1 MSVTLNGFARVV
13 SLFLV
18 LFSVGC
24 AQLSPQS
31 IDFKPSLATDN
42 LVTGSGTASLI
53 VEDRRADK
61 QIGIRGGAYS
71 QTSVIE
77 ASQPLDGV
85 IEEIAMQ
92 VLNRAGI
99 ELSTAFPD
107 IEISIHLDK
116 LSYIAEDRQASIKR
130 TTAAAAVSIR
140 VKKGNTVFENGYSSS
155 QYIDTVGYASEAKND
170 ELLNGVF
177 EKVLQ
182 RMFSD
187 EQLSA
192 FLD

>member
-1 MSVTLNGFARVV
+1 MMVQSILRVG
-13 SLFLV
+13 LACLV
-18 LFSVGC
+18 LTTVGC

-31 IDFKPSLATDN
+31 IDFKPSLSTED

-53 VEDRRADK
+53 VEDKRSDK
-61 QIGIRGGAYS
+61 VIGLRGGAYS
-71 QTSVIE
+71 QTSTIE
-77 ASQPLDGV
+77 SSRPLDQV
-85 IEEIAMQ
+85 IEEIALQ
-92 VLNRAGI
+92 VMDRAGI

-107 IEISIHLDK
+107 MEISINLDK
-116 LSYIAEDRQASIKR
+116 LSYISEDRQASIKR
-130 TTAAAAVSIR
+130 TTATAAVSIR
-140 VKKGNTVFENGYSSS
+140 VKKGNTVFENGYSTS
-155 QYIDTVGYASEAKND
+155 QYVDTVGYASEDKNE

-187 EQLSA
+187 QQLSA